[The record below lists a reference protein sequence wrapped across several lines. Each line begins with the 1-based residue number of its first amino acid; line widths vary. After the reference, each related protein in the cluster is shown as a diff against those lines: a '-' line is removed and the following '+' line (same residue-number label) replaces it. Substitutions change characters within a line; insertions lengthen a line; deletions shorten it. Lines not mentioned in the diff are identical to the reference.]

1 MSYKDSEFQLIAK
14 SNQIVIMDIQL
25 KDTTLAISKKDK
37 ETELKYSGKLDY
49 KSLSGSLFSVDSDVD
64 LQINKDDKNKYEYS
78 VIA

>member
-14 SNQIVIMDIQL
+14 SNQIVIMDIEL
-25 KDTTLAISKKDK
+25 KDTTLTISKKDK

-49 KSLSGSLFSVDSDVD
+49 KSLSGSLFSVDSEVD

>member
-25 KDTTLAISKKDK
+25 KDTTLTISKNDK

-49 KSLSGSLFSVDSDVD
+49 KSLSGSLFSVDSEVD